1 MSAPE
6 SPGPEAL
13 PPEPAV
19 APEDEGPLEARVR
32 EVAHD
37 ANDALNGISDALGLT
52 EKVERHPYGAVAAA
66 LGLGYVV
73 GGGLFTPTTVRL
85 VKLGLKLAS
94 VPLVRDRLVDAAEVA
109 VDHLVNGA
117 ARPPQE

>member
-6 SPGPEAL
+6 TAGPEAL
-13 PPEPAV
+13 PPEAPA
-19 APEDEGPLEARVR
+19 AAEDEGTLEARVR

-52 EKVERHPYGAVAAA
+52 ARVEKHPYAAVAAA
-66 LGLGYVV
+66 LGVGYVV

-117 ARPPQE
+117 QKPPQE

>member
-6 SPGPEAL
+6 TAGPEAL
-13 PPEPAV
+13 PPESPAP
-19 APEDEGPLEARVR
+19 AEGEGTLEARVR

-52 EKVERHPYGAVAAA
+52 ERVEQHPYGAVAAA

-94 VPLVRDRLVDAAEVA
+94 VPLVRERLVEAAEVS

-117 ARPPQE
+117 QKPPQE